1 MLGNKTKLFSDLY
14 LDHRFLD
21 TLAKSSFPCM
31 TLYIDLYSRRSF
43 TI

>member
-1 MLGNKTKLFSDLY
+1 
-14 LDHRFLD
+14 
-21 TLAKSSFPCM
+21 M